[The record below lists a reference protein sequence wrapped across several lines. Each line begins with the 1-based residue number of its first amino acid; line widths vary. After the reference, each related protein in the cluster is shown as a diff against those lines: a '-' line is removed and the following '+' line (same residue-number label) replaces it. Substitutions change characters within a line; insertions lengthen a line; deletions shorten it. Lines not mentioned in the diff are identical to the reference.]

1 MPAIESPNGGQIR
14 RSPGETGDIRT
25 SPRSDNESMARILRT
40 TLVALLAS
48 LALAGTAQAAGGDY
62 VIELRS
68 PEAQA
73 TVRAALD
80 ASRFNFD
87 RIPAQITIR
96 ISHCGC
102 AGAREGIIVLD
113 ESVVLDTSL
122 GARYSWGLI
131 QHEYAHQIDYF
142 LFQDDDRAAVRRTL
156 GGKDWCYEVGGLA
169 HDEHGCERFADVFS
183 WAFWPTQDNVLRADA
198 KAIAPGMTAKAAR
211 RFVNRLLAA

>member
-1 MPAIESPNGGQIR
+1 
-14 RSPGETGDIRT
+14 
-25 SPRSDNESMARILRT
+25 MACILGS

-62 VIELRS
+62 VIEGGS

-80 ASRFNFD
+80 ASRFDFD
-87 RIPAQITIR
+87 RVPAQITIR

-102 AGAREGIIVLD
+102 AGAREGVIVLD
-113 ESVVLDTSL
+113 EGVVLDTSL

-142 LFQDDDRAAVRRTL
+142 LFQDGDRSAVRRTL
-156 GGKDWCYEVGGLA
+156 GGKDWCYEVGGLG

-198 KAIAPGMTAKAAR
+198 KAIAPGMTAKSAR

>member
-1 MPAIESPNGGQIR
+1 
-14 RSPGETGDIRT
+14 
-25 SPRSDNESMARILRT
+25 MARILRT
-40 TLVALLAS
+40 TVVALLAS
-48 LALAGTAQAAGGDY
+48 LTLAGTAQAAGGDY
-62 VIELRS
+62 VFEGGS

-102 AGAREGIIVLD
+102 AGAREGLIVLD
-113 ESVVLDTSL
+113 EGVVLDTSL

-142 LFQDDDRAAVRRTL
+142 LFQERDRAAVRRTL
-156 GGKDWCYEVGGLA
+156 GGKDWCYETAGLS

-183 WAFWPTQDNVLRADA
+183 WAFWPSKRNVLRADA
-198 KAIAPGMTAKAAR
+198 KAIAPQMSPKQLRA
-211 RFVNRLLAA
+211 FVNRLLAA